1 MSSVITEIPVPFDQ
15 ENPDGFLAWMD
26 WRGPDVLKLLHQGT
40 VDVIHWNITDTERF
54 EKVKNGKDSRGPK
67 RVLCVTG
74 PCPEDLPRGEVV
86 DESLRGSEKKTKK
99 KMWGTRTV
107 RLREGYLLLHFANDE
122 YQPSGP
128 RSRYDV
134 GDRVYI
140 DRDKHDENIVWVG
153 NADPREKW
161 ERIDG

>member
-1 MSSVITEIPVPFDQ
+1 MSNDIKEIPIPLEFSVD
-15 ENPDGFLAWMD
+15 EGFLAWMD
-26 WRGPDVLKLLHQGT
+26 WRGPDVLRLLHEGT
-40 VDVIHWNITDTERF
+40 VDVIHWNITDSERF
-54 EKVKNGKDSRGPK
+54 EKVKHGKDNCRGQ

-74 PCPEDLPRGEVV
+74 PCPVELPRGEVV
-86 DESLRGSEKKTKK
+86 DESLRGPVKKTKK

-107 RLREGYLLLHFANDE
+107 HVRNGWLLLHFDNDE

-140 DRDKHDENIVWVG
+140 DRDKHDEKIVWVG
-153 NADPREKW
+153 NADPRERW
-161 ERIDG
+161 EVME